1 MSSVRVELTGDA
13 DRLLRRMYQLSN
25 IDKKGMMNTLAESI
39 RTSTVERFAEER
51 SPEGKKWKPS
61 IRART
66 EGGKTLT
73 KSARLKSSIH
83 SEAGESGFAVGTNT
97 IYAAIHQ
104 FGASRT
110 IRASR
115 KKYLRFQIRG
125 RFVSVKEVHVNIPA
139 RPFLGIS
146 EEDQQEIRDMLQ
158 AAFEEQ

>member
-73 KSARLKSSIH
+73 KSAGLKSSIH

-97 IYAAIHQ
+97 IYAATHQ

>member
-1 MSSVRVELTGDA
+1 MSSVRVELTGDT
-13 DRLLRRMYQLSN
+13 DRLLRRMYELSH
-25 IDKKGMMNTLAESI
+25 IDKKGIMNTLAESI
-39 RTSTVERFAEER
+39 RTSTVERFTEER

-61 IRART
+61 IRARA

-73 KSARLKSSIH
+73 KSAGLKSSIH

-97 IYAAIHQ
+97 IYAATHQ

-110 IRASR
+110 IRARR
-115 KKYLRFQIRG
+115 KKHLRFRVGG

-146 EEDQQEIRDMLQ
+146 EEDQQEIRNMLQ
-158 AAFEEQ
+158 TVFEEQ

>member
-1 MSSVRVELTGDA
+1 
-13 DRLLRRMYQLSN
+13 
-25 IDKKGMMNTLAESI
+25 MMNTLAESV
-39 RTSTVERFAEER
+39 RTSTMERFAEER

-61 IRART
+61 IRARA

-73 KSARLKSSIH
+73 KSAGLKSSIH

-97 IYAAIHQ
+97 IYAATHQ

-115 KKYLRFQIRG
+115 KKHLRFQIGG

-146 EEDQQEIRDMLQ
+146 EEDQQEIRNMLQ
-158 AAFEEQ
+158 TAFKG